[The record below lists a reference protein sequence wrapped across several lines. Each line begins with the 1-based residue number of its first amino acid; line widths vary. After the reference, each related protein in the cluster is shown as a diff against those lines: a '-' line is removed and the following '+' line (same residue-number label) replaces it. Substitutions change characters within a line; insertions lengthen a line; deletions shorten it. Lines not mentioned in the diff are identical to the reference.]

1 MAPYSAYA
9 GLKGKSNLSEINFI
23 YQVPQQQAKQMDDD
37 AKSIKEGKPMMV
49 PAEEGLR
56 DIKIVEAIYKAAALG
71 QAVKLQT
78 Y

>member
-1 MAPYSAYA
+1 
-9 GLKGKSNLSEINFI
+9 
-23 YQVPQQQAKQMDDD
+23 MDDD

-71 QAVKLQT
+71 QAVKL
-78 Y
+78 